1 MDLLGHVLYVD
12 GNRCLSDIVLRP
24 YLNRVEKALNP
35 VFLRTLLR
43 LIEASELVNQ
53 VL

>member
-1 MDLLGHVLYVD
+1 MDLLGHVLYVYR
-12 GNRCLSDIVLRP
+12 NRCLSDIALRP
-24 YLNRVEKALNP
+24 YLNRIEKALNP
-35 VFLRTLLR
+35 VFLRTLFR